1 MKMGEW
7 LLVDIPPERMFRVE
21 EECRALEK
29 DPNAGKAAAILLRQ
43 VYRQQE
49 MIKSAVNEIARLEL
63 MLMDS

>member
-1 MKMGEW
+1 MGEW

-43 VYRQQE
+43 IYRQQE
-49 MIKSAVNEIARLEL
+49 MIKAAVNEIARLEL
-63 MLMDS
+63 MLMDF